1 MQVQNPALKRPS
13 IKATTSEKFMENI
26 SFENLLFNSDRVFQL
41 IEGDQSEIF

>member
-26 SFENLLFNSDRVFQL
+26 SFENLLFNSDRVLQL
-41 IEGDQSEIF
+41 IEGD